1 MPKLRAAL
9 LGSVPAFCV
18 IATALVYYQSP
29 LAPSA
34 FLQRLASIRSEPGK
48 PARENPA
55 PALPVPVKVVRAQA
69 GDVPIYINGIGTV
82 QAYNTVNVR
91 SKVDGEIVQILF
103 QEGQDVEQNDVLIQI
118 DPRALQAQ
126 LDQQIAIREKD
137 RALLNGALVD
147 MKRYDGLAQQKEL
160 AVTRQVVDQ
169 QHALVD
175 QYKAQV
181 SNDDALIDYARTQL
195 EFTTIRSPISGRI
208 GIRQVDQGNFVL
220 ASSGASLAVVTQ
232 LKPISVIFTI
242 SSVSV
247 AQTRMSL
254 GRTRLPVAALATDN
268 VTILDQGFVE
278 VVDNQVDSTTGT
290 LKIKASFPNTA
301 LKLWP
306 GNFVNGRI
314 TVDTRRSG
322 VTIPEL
328 AVRHGPR
335 GDFVWVVQKDM
346 TARARGVTVG
356 QVFEDRCLIDR
367 GLARGELV
375 VTEGYYRLQNGSR
388 VDIQDPSHSASDQPT
403 RGAEPSAPSGVN

>member
-1 MPKLRAAL
+1 MAKLRAAL
-9 LGSVPAFCV
+9 LGSVLVFGA
-18 IATALVYYQSP
+18 IATAHHYYQFP

-34 FLQRLASIRSEPGK
+34 FLQWSNIRAVSGK
-48 PARENPA
+48 PPTGDPALA
-55 PALPVPVKVVRAQA
+55 PAIPVKVVRAQA
-69 GDVPIYINGIGTV
+69 ADVPIYINGIGTV

-103 QEGQDVEQNDVLIQI
+103 QEGQDVEQNDVLIKI

-126 LDQQIAIREKD
+126 LNQQIAIREKD

-147 MKRYDGLAQQKEL
+147 MKRYDLLAQQKEM

-175 QYKAQV
+175 QYRAQV
-181 SNDDALIDYARTQL
+181 GNDDAQIDYARTQL
-195 EFTTIRSPISGRI
+195 DFATIRSPISGRV

-220 ASSGASLAVVTQ
+220 TSNGTSLVVVTQ

-242 SSVSV
+242 SSVAI
-247 AQTRMSL
+247 AQTKMSL

-268 VTILDQGFVE
+268 ATILDQGFVE

-290 LKIKASFPNTA
+290 LKIKASFPNDS

-322 VTIPEL
+322 VTIPEQ
-328 AVRHGPR
+328 AIRHGPR
-335 GDFVWVVQKDM
+335 GDFVWVVQRDM

-356 QVFEDRCLIDR
+356 QVFEGRCLVDR
-367 GLARGELV
+367 GVTRGELV
-375 VTEGYYRLQNGSR
+375 VTDGYYRLQNGSR
-388 VDIQDPSHSASDQPT
+388 VDTQDPSLSASDQPAPST
-403 RGAEPSAPSGVN
+403 EPSASSEVN